1 MPIDDTDKILSE
13 ADSLIQRRA
22 FVAASP
28 WPSPASGIAPD
39 PAINSGSGDNAD
51 NDLPLLTEV
60 VTHPVP
66 AVPQQA
72 YLDAIH
78 KELARWLEEELPT
91 AVLKVTDGV
100 ADQLMKELT
109 DQAEKQLLP
118 RLIAHL
124 DNGH

>member
-1 MPIDDTDKILSE
+1 MSIDDTEKILSE
-13 ADSLIQRRA
+13 ADSLIQRHA
-22 FVAASP
+22 FATASP
-28 WPSPASGIAPD
+28 WPPPAPD
-39 PAINSGSGDNAD
+39 PAITQSSHESAD

-66 AVPQQA
+66 APPQQA
-72 YLDAIH
+72 HLDAIH

-109 DQAEKQLLP
+109 YQAEKQLLP

-124 DNGH
+124 DNPAR